1 MACSSVVRDARC
13 FNFSV
18 DSTADLATAIE
29 PITRKGTMEETIPLA
44 MLGAAARSVTFFAL
58 RLVLPLWL
66 GTRLN
71 VIRTRKWYTVWA

>member
-1 MACSSVVRDARC
+1 MLFAVARDARR

-44 MLGAAARSVTFFAL
+44 MLGAAARSVTFFAP
-58 RLVLPLWL
+58 RLVLPFFC
-66 GTRLN
+66 GSEPG
-71 VIRTRKWYTVWA
+71 